1 VVCNAKVLLITNI
14 PNPYRVPLFNEL
26 SRQLSTRGIGLKILF
41 GAAGYERRY
50 FNLDMRD
57 CAFDYEILPA
67 RRLPH
72 VDNERVSFTYGGLF
86 SRIRKYN
93 PDLIITNGFSVA
105 SMKLWMR
112 SWLSDTPY
120 LIWSGAIKPQVE
132 RLSLL
137 RTLQRRLVA
146 SRAMGGIAYGT
157 LAKSYL
163 ASFGVEMDS
172 ITIGINTVDTEFFR
186 EKVAQLRNAIKK
198 NDQKKQLLSI
208 CYLTKGKRV
217 DQLLRAIQVLVSWRR
232 DFVLKILGAGPELEN
247 LRQMS
252 HELEIADHVEFVGFV
267 EKSDIP
273 AYLAASDCFLFSTEY
288 DIWGLVLVE
297 AMAAGVTCIAS
308 HLAGA
313 TPDLVQEGVTG
324 FAFDFSDS
332 HGLARRINWVLDN
345 EAASRHI
352 GENAREFISNKV
364 TLGISAGGFTAG
376 IEKALLKR
384 GCKTRETVS

>member
-1 VVCNAKVLLITNI
+1 MVCDAKVLLITNI

-26 SRQLSTRGIGLKILF
+26 SRQLSSRGIGLKILF

-57 CAFDYEILPA
+57 CAFDYEILPT
-67 RRLPH
+67 RKLPH
-72 VDNERVSFTYGGLF
+72 VDSERVIFTYGRLF
-86 SRIRKYN
+86 ARIRNYN
-93 PDLIITNGFSVA
+93 PDLIITNGFSLA
-105 SMKLWMR
+105 SMKLWIR
-112 SWLSDTPY
+112 SWFTDTPY

-137 RTLQRRLVA
+137 RTFQRRLVA
-146 SRAMGGIAYGT
+146 ARAMGGIAYGT

-163 ASFGVEMDS
+163 ASFGLEMNS

-186 EKVAQLRNAIKK
+186 EKVTQLRASMKES
-198 NDQKKQLLSI
+198 DQKKQLLSI

-217 DQLLRAIQVLVSWRR
+217 DQLLRAIQVLASRRR
-232 DFVLKILGAGPELEN
+232 DFVLKILGAGPELDN

-252 HELEIADHVEFVGFV
+252 RELEIADRVEFVGFV
-267 EKSDIP
+267 EKNDIP
-273 AYLAASDCFLFSTEY
+273 AYLAAADCFLFSTEY

-308 HLAGA
+308 RLAGA

-324 FAFDFSDS
+324 FANDFSDS
-332 HGLARRINWVLDN
+332 HGLAQRINWVLDN
-345 EAASRHI
+345 EIASRQV
-352 GENAREFISNKV
+352 GENAREFISKKV
-364 TLGISAGGFTAG
+364 TLGISAAGFAAG

-384 GCKTRETVS
+384 GRRIREPVS